1 VIITVLPFLN
11 DKPIKLFRFFL
22 LASAACFL
30 SVPAGAAV
38 IYSGLQNIPIATG
51 FDGVYVDVED
61 INSATNH
68 SSGTITGWDVNLFFG
83 GVGEFNQAN
92 FQPVRV
98 NAADPGSAIL
108 NLPLGTPIDVTSP
121 FATGVGS
128 SGDLGSEHVGFG
140 ASQFQPNSE
149 GYIGF
154 RLNGGQYG
162 WMRVS
167 FTFDDT
173 GAVVHDWAYDDA
185 GSAIFAGMVPEPDR
199 SVLLLMGLI
208 SVISRRRRKPNHSA
222 LAPLR

>member
-1 VIITVLPFLN
+1 MIITVLPFLN

-98 NAADPGSAIL
+98 NAADPGSAML
-108 NLPLGTPIDVTSP
+108 NLPLGTPIDD
-121 FATGVGS
+121 GVNTPWHSWALRGYPETRSVPPAYNCAS
-128 SGDLGSEHVGFG
+128 SNPR
-140 ASQFQPNSE
+140 PNS
-149 GYIGF
+149 
-154 RLNGGQYG
+154 
-162 WMRVS
+162 
-167 FTFDDT
+167 
-173 GAVVHDWAYDDA
+173 
-185 GSAIFAGMVPEPDR
+185 
-199 SVLLLMGLI
+199 
-208 SVISRRRRKPNHSA
+208 
-222 LAPLR
+222 